1 MNKYLI
7 VFLLSP
13 FFQFAQIPVTD
24 ATANGQLSLL
34 NKNIIS
40 LETQISSM
48 NGNIVK
54 LMQLMEK
61 NVAVNTNASQTLS
74 QEMAAKRT
82 AASFVLAAPEMGQL
96 VELKEKILEAYHSVK
111 KSLSDYQYLEEKER
125 REAEIHLGEMLVN
138 LSTVLVHAKTMAST
152 PELVNP
158 SARLTQ
164 IQNIVHKME
173 GILDKVDELN
183 KKLAQRNEH
192 RKAIQTV
199 ITIN

>member
-40 LETQISSM
+40 LEAQISSM
-48 NGNIVK
+48 NGNMVK
-54 LMQLMEK
+54 MMQLMEK

-96 VELKEKILEAYHSVK
+96 IQLKEKILEAYHGVK
-111 KSLSDYQYLEEKER
+111 KSLSDYEHLEERER

-158 SARLTQ
+158 SARLAQ
-164 IQNIVHKME
+164 IQNIVMKLE
-173 GILDKVDELN
+173 GILDEVVELN